1 MLVVAVPEAA
11 GPWLTHD
18 RDSSEYRVPVPAQLI
33 GAPAALLEI
42 GGLRLLTDPA
52 FDAPGTINT
61 ATTWT
66 GPAGRCAAFAGDE
79 RLRVIAAGERI
90 TL

>member
-52 FDAPGTINT
+52 FDAPGPSTRRQPGPVRPGVARLSP
-61 ATTWT
+61 ATS
-66 GPAGRCAAFAGDE
+66 GCGF
-79 RLRVIAAGERI
+79 IAAGERI

>member
-11 GPWLTHD
+11 GPWWRHD
-18 RDSSEYRVPVPAQLI
+18 RDDRSDHQ
-33 GAPAALLEI
+33 GA
-42 GGLRLLTDPA
+42 GVDPA
-52 FDAPGTINT
+52 DRL
-61 ATTWT
+61 
-66 GPAGRCAAFAGDE
+66 GRGVAGDN